1 MEQPE
6 HSGPGCWEGMGILP
20 NTPSQLPGMAGD
32 SLGHRGTAQVA
43 TTAGLIH
50 HRGPERG
57 YRRERDGS
65 SLQAWPS
72 PPGESREAGTSC
84 PTGTGQLEAPTLELS
99 LGKFNVTEPRV
110 NW

>member
-1 MEQPE
+1 MWEIQTQPQEKPMEQPE
-6 HSGPGCWEGMGILP
+6 HSGPGCWE
-20 NTPSQLPGMAGD
+20 
-32 SLGHRGTAQVA
+32 
-43 TTAGLIH
+43 GLIH

-65 SLQAWPS
+65 SPQAWPS

>member
-20 NTPSQLPGMAGD
+20 NAPSQLPGMAGD
-32 SLGHRGTAQVA
+32 SLEKVGV
-43 TTAGLIH
+43 
-50 HRGPERG
+50 
-57 YRRERDGS
+57 REVS
-65 SLQAWPS
+65 
-72 PPGESREAGTSC
+72 TSC
-84 PTGTGQLEAPTLELS
+84 PMGTGQLEAPTLELS